1 MTASKMAPSM
11 DIDQIGEVSLAES
24 VDMDKDNNPIL
35 GELHKFVLEKNV
47 TGLQTFLF
55 HDNGEEIWSFPD
67 FANFFDQRD
76 GMGRTPLQLA
86 LVKGFPTM
94 VAALFDAA
102 SKVKTADWKSR
113 ITEKMCKIH
122 FKNLQRDTTPNII
135 LALCAAVERNEDST
149 DRAIK
154 CVKVLVEKAQAL
166 QNNEVAN
173 YMLQAKASFNRG
185 VLHYAGQLGKHEL
198 IECLI
203 TVHKRVLLLEDAIME
218 ECSARKMPIH
228 YAIDSNNK
236 DSIRML
242 LRETLGT
249 KSKDVKEELL
259 LRIGRYCVRRSLF
272 LFFDVLA
279 DDHANMGFLLER
291 IQKQAEVDFS
301 KRILSP
307 RKRSNPG
314 MDQPKA
320 AFSSEEYTCKLV
332 NINSA
337 CKGERTTAILTDNAC
352 FAHLEMPVV
361 NGAKRY
367 TIIQSYQENPHRLEV
382 ILCALRSLG
391 DQVE

>member
-1 MTASKMAPSM
+1 MTASEMAPTM
-11 DIDQIGEVSLAES
+11 DADKIGEVSLAES

-47 TGLQTFLF
+47 AGLRSFLF
-55 HDNGEEIWSFPD
+55 HRNGEEVWSFPD

-86 LVKGFPTM
+86 LVKGLPTM
-94 VAALFDAA
+94 VAALFNAA
-102 SKVKTADWKSR
+102 SKVKSADWKSR
-113 ITEKMCKIH
+113 ISEKMCKIR
-122 FKNLQRDTTPNII
+122 FKNLQRDTTPII
-135 LALCAAVERNEDST
+135 VLALSTAVERNEEST
-149 DRAIK
+149 DRAIE
-154 CVKVLVEKAQAL
+154 CVKVLVERAKSLENDEAAKD
-166 QNNEVAN
+166 
-173 YMLQAKASFNRG
+173 MLQAKASFNRG

-198 IECLI
+198 IEYLI
-203 TVHKRVLLLEDAIME
+203 TVHKRLHLLEDAIME
-218 ECSARKMPIH
+218 ECSARKLPIH

-236 DSIRML
+236 DSIRIL
-242 LRETLGT
+242 LTETLVT

-272 LFFDVLA
+272 LFFDVLE
-279 DDHANMGFLLER
+279 DDKANMCNLLQR
-291 IQKQAEVDFS
+291 VQRQAEVDFS

-314 MDQPKA
+314 MDEPKS
-320 AFSSEEYTCKLV
+320 FSSEDYTCKLV
-332 NINSA
+332 HSNRQ
-337 CKGERTTAILTDNAC
+337 CKEEKSTAILTDNAC

-382 ILCALRSLG
+382 VLCALRSLG